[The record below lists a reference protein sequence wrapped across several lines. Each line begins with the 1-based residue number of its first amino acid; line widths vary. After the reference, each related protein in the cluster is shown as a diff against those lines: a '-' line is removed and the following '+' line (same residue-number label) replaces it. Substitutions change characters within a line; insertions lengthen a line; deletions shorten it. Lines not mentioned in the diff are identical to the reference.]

1 MLFIVK
7 ELLKN
12 IVLMYKIH
20 NSYVTRCDFLGQTV
34 TLIHQIKL

>member
-12 IVLMYKIH
+12 IDLMYKIH
-20 NSYVTRCDFLGQTV
+20 NSHVKRCDFFGQTV